1 MKMTF
6 YGHACFMVE
15 TEKKVVYFDPY
26 KIVGSAPKANLI
38 LITHPHYDH
47 FSEADLEKI
56 ADENTV
62 VIAPNGCE
70 TVYKSI
76 KLSPGGEMVLGEL
89 VIRAVHAYNLKKA
102 FHPRENGWLG
112 YIIETE
118 GISIYH
124 AGDTDFIPEMKT
136 LHVDIAILPV
146 GGTYTMD
153 LVEAAEAVSA
163 MKPKLAIPMHYGA
176 IVGSINDAMNFCK
189 KITIP
194 CKVFQKGETWE
205 IKV

>member
-6 YGHACFMVE
+6 WGHACFMVE
-15 TEKKVVYFDPY
+15 TENAVAYFDPF
-26 KIVGSAPKANLI
+26 KLIGSPPKANLV

-47 FSEADLEKI
+47 FSQADLEKI
-56 ADENTV
+56 SDQNTT
-62 VIAPNGCE
+62 VIAPKGCGIRNNLIE
-70 TVYKSI
+70 
-76 KLSPGGEMVLGEL
+76 LSPGDRTVFGNF
-89 VIRAVHAYNLKKA
+89 IIHAVHAYNIKKA
-102 FHPRENGWLG
+102 FHPKENGWIG
-112 YIIETE
+112 YVVEFE

-136 LHVDIAILPV
+136 LHVDMAILPI

-153 LVEAAEAVSA
+153 LVEAAEAASII
-163 MKPKLAIPMHYGA
+163 KPKLAIPMHYGT

-189 KITIP
+189 KTTSP